1 MHLLA
6 GRSCRYIGTP
16 EAGDEGMSH
25 LKTAVALFERL
36 NDQGKVGEA
45 YSSLCTLA
53 DHFGE
58 PGISKEAFLSS
69 QKAFN
74 LARDPAGLA
83 VLQRKSGILFD
94 SRRVINFIED
104 AVETFKKANSMVEL
118 ARCYNNLGGEQFY
131 IGEPDKARD
140 RFLQAIETYRL
151 FDFYE
156 VDAPLNNLGLVQL
169 QLGELSHARDS
180 LLEAE
185 RRASESFNVICIE
198 SNLATLEWKSGSTVD
213 AVKRVKKL
221 LPLVEKSGEPMI
233 QDYFAFNYA
242 ASLSRV
248 GRHEEALEWLEK
260 YEPNKWKND
269 ESLVVA
275 KRMKAKARILEALGR
290 DFEAKAA
297 QHEADYGFTTNR
309 PQKWFYE
316 LDYYPCDIHILD

>member
-1 MHLLA
+1 
-6 GRSCRYIGTP
+6 
-16 EAGDEGMSH
+16 
-25 LKTAVALFERL
+25 
-36 NDQGKVGEA
+36 
-45 YSSLCTLA
+45 
-53 DHFGE
+53 
-58 PGISKEAFLSS
+58 
-69 QKAFN
+69 
-74 LARDPAGLA
+74 
-83 VLQRKSGILFD
+83 
-94 SRRVINFIED
+94 
-104 AVETFKKANSMVEL
+104 MVEL

-131 IGEPDKARD
+131 IGELDKAKD

-185 RRASESFNVICIE
+185 RRASEDFNVICIE

-213 AVKRVKKL
+213 AVKRVEKL
-221 LPLVEKSGEPMI
+221 VPLVEKSGEPMI

-248 GRHEEALEWLEK
+248 GRHEEALDWLEK

-269 ESLVVA
+269 ESLVFA

-297 QHEADYGFTTNR
+297 QHEADHGFTTNR